1 MGSNGQKVVG
11 YLDIAAYTEECGVL
25 NLVSHNLTRE
35 CTTPTKMMYEKE
47 EENEPVISQRRD
59 DAVDSP
65 KMKAQLYE
73 SSELEQYILE
83 EHDKFGAKTSKKRE
97 GTQEK
102 LSQKVMNRIK
112 VLEEEWAKKEVEGTR
127 LFVVT
132 I

>member
-1 MGSNGQKVVG
+1 MKSSPHQ
-11 YLDIAAYTEECGVL
+11 
-25 NLVSHNLTRE
+25 
-35 CTTPTKMMYEKE
+35 
-47 EENEPVISQRRD
+47 
-59 DAVDSP
+59 DSP

-83 EHDKFGAKTSKKRE
+83 EHDKFGAKTSKKRGE
-97 GTQEK
+97 TQEK